1 MFDGKLAT
9 HVELWWERADLCGR
23 ALWCC
28 VQCIEAYMDKMV
40 ECLVFLCECNE
51 LTLEEKAQFLK
62 KVGSHFHM
70 GPRWTPHSQWIVYGV
85 PRLGFAYLS
94 G

>member
-1 MFDGKLAT
+1 M
-9 HVELWWERADLCGR
+9 VCG
-23 ALWCC
+23 

-62 KVGSHFHM
+62 KVRQPLHM
-70 GPRWTPHSQWIVYGV
+70 GPVGLVIAMGSDVGY
-85 PRLGFAYLS
+85 RLSSHVYLS
-94 G
+94 GLSIIHGCL